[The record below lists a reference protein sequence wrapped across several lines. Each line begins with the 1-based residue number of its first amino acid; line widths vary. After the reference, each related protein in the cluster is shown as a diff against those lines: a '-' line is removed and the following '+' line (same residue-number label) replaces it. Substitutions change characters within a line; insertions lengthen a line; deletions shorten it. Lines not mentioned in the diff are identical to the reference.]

1 MNKKYIFANGL
12 PIELK
17 NLQDGQ
23 IYIFPNLNEGLIE
36 KNVLI
41 SQYISSVSG
50 KLMKQS
56 VVINRRP
63 AIFVIPTSNQYLW
76 NTIVCKFNSLKGV
89 VYEIA
94 DRGSL
99 MEMLYDYYGIEYCDA
114 TKLEMGIRYNI
125 TPTGE
130 HPERIYSDSF
140 AHEDSS
146 AHEDSFEIEECP
158 ENSSDSFTIGFLT
171 NKQLSDDEVRNKVL
185 TSLFDAQYNK
195 DKYGIEYDLDA
206 ILKDFYSEI
215 GRTYQLEIVPE
226 EVIRTRGVQRIRYI
240 DCHIYITDQNNN
252 RKELMLKP
260 QQKAVYLMFL
270 LHENGISINDFPR
283 NAEEIE
289 HKKKYGTYLNLY
301 TKIQSRLLDN
311 NYIGNP
317 QLLQG
322 DITPIRAKIKDKI
335 SVITPNKKYIE
346 KFAIEGYKEKPFKI
360 EAANDEH
367 RESIIKAFGLD
378 RELYGL

>member
-1 MNKKYIFANGL
+1 MDKKYIFANGL

-50 KLMKQS
+50 KLMKRS
-56 VVINRRP
+56 VVRNRRP

-76 NTIVCKFNSLKGV
+76 NTIVCKFNSFKGV

-99 MEMLYDYYGIEYCDA
+99 IEMLYDYYGIEYCDA

-140 AHEDSS
+140 YHDDSI
-146 AHEDSFEIEECP
+146 DIEESTEYRP
-158 ENSSDSFTIGFLT
+158 DLFSLDFLT
-171 NKQLSDDEVRNKVL
+171 NKQLSDNEIRNRVL
-185 TSLFDAQYNK
+185 STLFDAEYNK
-195 DKYGIEYDLDA
+195 DKYGIEYDLDD
-206 ILKDFYSEI
+206 ILKEFYSEI
-215 GRTYQLEIVPE
+215 GKTYRLEIVPE
-226 EVIRTRGVQRIRYI
+226 NVISKRGVQRINYI
-240 DCHIYITDQNNN
+240 DCHIYITDENDD
-252 RKELMLKP
+252 RKELILK
-260 QQKAVYLMFL
+260 QQEKAVYLMFL
-270 LHENGISINDFPR
+270 LHKDGISIYEFPR
-283 NAEEIE
+283 NVEEIG
-289 HKKKYGTYLNLY
+289 HKKKYENHLNLY
-301 TKIQSRLLDN
+301 IKIQSKLLGS
-311 NYIGNP
+311 NYIKDP
-317 QLLQG
+317 QLLQSG
-322 DITPIRAKIKDKI
+322 ITPIRAKIKDKI

-346 KFAIEGYKEKPFKI
+346 KFAIEGYKEQPCKI

-378 RELYGL
+378 REEYGL